1 MRRRGLQGPAPDL
14 ADGHEY
20 RSTWERNVARVLRY
34 RGVDAAYEPKRYL
47 FAGQPWTESYLPD
60 WRLPAAVRVGDR
72 HYDTIL
78 LEVKGY
84 YDAKSR
90 RRSRNMQRQYAAR
103 GVMVLLFR
111 EPLYRQFWN
120 ERWGRVTTQLEF
132 NRNWG
137 WGSSSS
143 LIDLIAQWTGL
154 DPMEL
159 HFETS
164 EGSGFDVACARAGG
178 AIAYQK
184 TGPRS
189 AIWNS
194 VASAHWPHEHFGLVY
209 LGGKQDSQREVTKIR
224 REPLASELDAISAL
238 SRHLASSKD
247 AEAWSRAIDELED
260 RTASWL
266 RMERV
271 QNRFPGV
278 RATIKSLGAWGGDF
292 ALAVAQDPEDLKYFP
307 LNGHLLLKWSD
318 CVSLPS

>member
-1 MRRRGLQGPAPDL
+1 MIQFRSSGKLLLSGEYWVLHGAEAL
-14 ADGHEY
+14 AIATEKGQ
-20 RSTWERNVARVLRY
+20 TLRY
-34 RGVDAAYEPKRYL
+34 EDADCELHWVAKDSEDRVWMDCVASQDPHLSRILSAVLKL
-47 FAGQPWTESYLPD
+47 KGNLP
-60 WRLPAAVRVGDR
+60 
-72 HYDTIL
+72 
-78 LEVKGY
+78 
-84 YDAKSR
+84 SR
-90 RRSRNMQRQYAAR
+90 
-103 GVMVLLFR
+103 
-111 EPLYRQFWN
+111 
-120 ERWGRVTTQLEF
+120 GRVTTQLEF

-189 AIWNS
+189 AVWNNI
-194 VASAHWPHEHFGLVY
+194 ASAHWPHEHFGLVY
-209 LGGKQDSQREVTKIR
+209 LGGKQDSQREVAKIR

-247 AEAWSRAIDELED
+247 VDAWSQAIDELED

-266 RMERV
+266 GMERV

-292 ALAVAQDPEDLKYFP
+292 ALTVAQDPEDLAYFS
-307 LNGHLLLKWSD
+307 LNGHLFLKWSD

>member
-1 MRRRGLQGPAPDL
+1 MSQFRSSGKLLLSGEYWVLHGAEVL
-14 ADGHEY
+14 AIATEKGQ
-20 RSTWERNVARVLRY
+20 TLRY
-34 RGVDAAYEPKRYL
+34 EDADCELHWVAKDSEDRVWMDCVASQDPHLSRILSAVLKL
-47 FAGQPWTESYLPD
+47 KGNLP
-60 WRLPAAVRVGDR
+60 
-72 HYDTIL
+72 
-78 LEVKGY
+78 
-84 YDAKSR
+84 SR
-90 RRSRNMQRQYAAR
+90 
-103 GVMVLLFR
+103 
-111 EPLYRQFWN
+111 
-120 ERWGRVTTQLEF
+120 GRVTTQLEF

-184 TGPRS
+184 TGTRS
-189 AIWNS
+189 AVWNNI
-194 VASAHWPHEHFGLVY
+194 ASAHWPHEHFGLVY
-209 LGGKQDSQREVTKIR
+209 LGGKQDSQREVAKIR

-247 AEAWSRAIDELED
+247 VDAWSQAIDELED

-266 RMERV
+266 GMERV

-292 ALAVAQDPEDLKYFP
+292 ALTVAQDPEDLAYFS
-307 LNGHLLLKWSD
+307 LNGHLFLKWSD

>member
-1 MRRRGLQGPAPDL
+1 MSQFRSSGKLLLSGEYWVLHGAEALAIATEKGQTLRYEEADCELHWVAKDSEDRVWMDCVASQDPHLSRILNAVLKLKGNLPRRG
-14 ADGHEY
+14 
-20 RSTWERNVARVLRY
+20 RV
-34 RGVDAAYEPKRYL
+34 
-47 FAGQPWTESYLPD
+47 S
-60 WRLPAAVRVGDR
+60 
-72 HYDTIL
+72 
-78 LEVKGY
+78 
-84 YDAKSR
+84 
-90 RRSRNMQRQYAAR
+90 
-103 GVMVLLFR
+103 
-111 EPLYRQFWN
+111 
-120 ERWGRVTTQLEF
+120 TQLEF

-189 AIWNS
+189 AVWNS

-247 AEAWSRAIDELED
+247 AEAWSEAIDELED

-271 QNRFPGV
+271 QNRFAGV

>member
-1 MRRRGLQGPAPDL
+1 VLHGAEAL
-14 ADGHEY
+14 AIATEKGQ
-20 RSTWERNVARVLRY
+20 TLRY
-34 RGVDAAYEPKRYL
+34 EDADCELHWVAKDSEDRVWMDCVASQDPHLSRILNAVEKL
-47 FAGQPWTESYLPD
+47 KGNLP
-60 WRLPAAVRVGDR
+60 
-72 HYDTIL
+72 
-78 LEVKGY
+78 
-84 YDAKSR
+84 R
-90 RRSRNMQRQYAAR
+90 R
-103 GVMVLLFR
+103 
-111 EPLYRQFWN
+111 
-120 ERWGRVTTQLEF
+120 GRVTTQLEF

-143 LIDLIAQWTGL
+143 LIDLVAQWTGL

-184 TGPRS
+184 TGPQS
-189 AIWNS
+189 AVWKN

-209 LGGKQDSQREVTKIR
+209 LGGKQDSQREVAKIR

-247 AEAWSRAIDELED
+247 VDAWSQAIDELED

-266 RMERV
+266 GMERV
-271 QNRFPGV
+271 QKRFPGV

-292 ALAVAQDPEDLKYFP
+292 ALAVAQDPEDLAYFS
-307 LNGHLLLKWSD
+307 LNGHLFLKWSD

>member
-1 MRRRGLQGPAPDL
+1 MSGEYWVLHGAEAL
-14 ADGHEY
+14 AIATEKGQ
-20 RSTWERNVARVLRY
+20 TLRY
-34 RGVDAAYEPKRYL
+34 EEADCELHWVAKDSEDRVWMDCVASQDPHLSRILNAVLKLKGN
-47 FAGQPWTESYLPD
+47 LP
-60 WRLPAAVRVGDR
+60 
-72 HYDTIL
+72 
-78 LEVKGY
+78 
-84 YDAKSR
+84 SR
-90 RRSRNMQRQYAAR
+90 
-103 GVMVLLFR
+103 
-111 EPLYRQFWN
+111 
-120 ERWGRVTTQLEF
+120 GRVSTKLEF

-154 DPMEL
+154 DPIEL

-189 AIWNS
+189 AVWNS

-247 AEAWSRAIDELED
+247 AEAWSEAIDELED

-271 QNRFPGV
+271 QNRFAGV

>member
-1 MRRRGLQGPAPDL
+1 MSQFRSSGKLLLSGEYWVLHGAEAL
-14 ADGHEY
+14 AMATIKGQTLHYEY
-20 RSTWERNVARVLRY
+20 ADCELHWVAKDSEDRVWMDCVASQDPHLSRILNAVQKLN
-34 RGVDAAYEPKRYL
+34 G
-47 FAGQPWTESYLPD
+47 SLPH
-60 WRLPAAVRVGDR
+60 R
-72 HYDTIL
+72 
-78 LEVKGY
+78 
-84 YDAKSR
+84 
-90 RRSRNMQRQYAAR
+90 
-103 GVMVLLFR
+103 
-111 EPLYRQFWN
+111 
-120 ERWGRVTTQLEF
+120 GRVSTQLEF

-189 AIWNS
+189 AVWNN

-209 LGGKQDSQREVTKIR
+209 LGGKQDSQREVAKKR

-238 SRHLASSKD
+238 SRHLASSSN
-247 AEAWSRAIDELED
+247 AEAWMQGIDELED

-266 RMERV
+266 GMERV
-271 QNRFPGV
+271 QKRFPGV

-292 ALAVAQDPEDLKYFP
+292 ALAVAKDPEDLAYFS
-307 LNGHLLLKWSD
+307 LNGHLFLKWSD
-318 CVSLPS
+318 CVSLHS

>member
-1 MRRRGLQGPAPDL
+1 MSRFRSSGKLLLSGEYWVLHGAEAL
-14 ADGHEY
+14 AIATEKGQTLHYEEADCELHWVAKDHEGSVWMDCAANQDPY
-20 RSTWERNVARVLRY
+20 LARILS
-34 RGVDAAYEPKRYL
+34 AAQKL
-47 FAGQPWTESYLPD
+47 NGNLPH
-60 WRLPAAVRVGDR
+60 R
-72 HYDTIL
+72 
-78 LEVKGY
+78 
-84 YDAKSR
+84 
-90 RRSRNMQRQYAAR
+90 
-103 GVMVLLFR
+103 
-111 EPLYRQFWN
+111 
-120 ERWGRVTTQLEF
+120 GRVSTQLEF

-189 AIWNS
+189 AVWNN

-209 LGGKQDSQREVTKIR
+209 LGGKQDSQREVAKIR

-238 SRHLASSKD
+238 SRHLASSSN
-247 AEAWSRAIDELED
+247 AETWMQGIDELED

-266 RMERV
+266 QMERV
-271 QNRFPGV
+271 QKRFPGV

-292 ALAVAQDPEDLKYFP
+292 ALAVAQDPEDLAYFSSK
-307 LNGHLLLKWSD
+307 GHLFLKWSD
-318 CVSLPS
+318 CVSLHS

>member
-1 MRRRGLQGPAPDL
+1 MSSFRSSGKLLLSGEYWVLHGAEALAIATEKGQTLRYEDADCELHWVAKDSEDRVWMDCVASQDPYLERILSAVQKLKGNLPRRG
-14 ADGHEY
+14 
-20 RSTWERNVARVLRY
+20 RVST
-34 RGVDAAYEPKRYL
+34 K
-47 FAGQPWTESYLPD
+47 
-60 WRLPAAVRVGDR
+60 
-72 HYDTIL
+72 
-78 LEVKGY
+78 
-84 YDAKSR
+84 
-90 RRSRNMQRQYAAR
+90 
-103 GVMVLLFR
+103 
-111 EPLYRQFWN
+111 
-120 ERWGRVTTQLEF
+120 LEF

-189 AIWNS
+189 AVWKN

-209 LGGKQDSQREVTKIR
+209 LGGKQDSQREVAKIR
-224 REPLASELDAISAL
+224 REPLASELDAISEL

-266 RMERV
+266 QMERV
-271 QNRFPGV
+271 QKRFPGV

>member
-1 MRRRGLQGPAPDL
+1 MSQFRSSGKLLLSGEYWVLHGAEAL
-14 ADGHEY
+14 AIATEKGQTLHYEEADCELHWVAKDHEG
-20 RSTWERNVARVLRY
+20 SVWMDCVANQDPYLARILNAVLKLK
-34 RGVDAAYEPKRYL
+34 GN
-47 FAGQPWTESYLPD
+47 LP
-60 WRLPAAVRVGDR
+60 
-72 HYDTIL
+72 
-78 LEVKGY
+78 
-84 YDAKSR
+84 SR
-90 RRSRNMQRQYAAR
+90 
-103 GVMVLLFR
+103 
-111 EPLYRQFWN
+111 
-120 ERWGRVTTQLEF
+120 GRVSTQLEF

-189 AIWNS
+189 AVWNN

-209 LGGKQDSQREVTKIR
+209 LGGKQDSQREVAKKR
-224 REPLASELDAISAL
+224 RGPLASELDAISAL
-238 SRHLASSKD
+238 SGHLASSSN
-247 AEAWSRAIDELED
+247 AEAWMQGIDELED

-266 RMERV
+266 GMERV
-271 QNRFPGV
+271 QKRFPGV

-292 ALAVAQDPEDLKYFP
+292 ALAVAQDPEDLDYFSSK
-307 LNGHLLLKWSD
+307 GHLFLKWSD
-318 CVSLPS
+318 CVSLHS

>member
-1 MRRRGLQGPAPDL
+1 LSGEYWVLHGAEAL
-14 ADGHEY
+14 AIATEKGQ
-20 RSTWERNVARVLRY
+20 TLRY
-34 RGVDAAYEPKRYL
+34 EDADCELHWVAKDSEDRVWMDCVASQDPHLSRILSAVLKL
-47 FAGQPWTESYLPD
+47 KGNLP
-60 WRLPAAVRVGDR
+60 
-72 HYDTIL
+72 
-78 LEVKGY
+78 
-84 YDAKSR
+84 SR
-90 RRSRNMQRQYAAR
+90 
-103 GVMVLLFR
+103 
-111 EPLYRQFWN
+111 
-120 ERWGRVTTQLEF
+120 GRVSTQLEF

-189 AIWNS
+189 AVWNNI
-194 VASAHWPHEHFGLVY
+194 ASAHWPHEHFGLVY
-209 LGGKQDSQREVTKIR
+209 LGGKQDSQREVAKIR

-247 AEAWSRAIDELED
+247 AEAWSKAIDELED

-266 RMERV
+266 GMERV
-271 QNRFPGV
+271 QKRFPGV

-292 ALAVAQDPEDLKYFP
+292 ALAVAQDPEDLAYFSSK
-307 LNGHLLLKWSD
+307 GHLFLKWSD

>member
-1 MRRRGLQGPAPDL
+1 MSRFRSSGKLLLSGEYWVLHGAEAL
-14 ADGHEY
+14 AIATEKGQTLHYEEADCELHWVAKDHEGSVWMDCAANQDPY
-20 RSTWERNVARVLRY
+20 LARILSAVQKLN
-34 RGVDAAYEPKRYL
+34 GN
-47 FAGQPWTESYLPD
+47 LPH
-60 WRLPAAVRVGDR
+60 R
-72 HYDTIL
+72 
-78 LEVKGY
+78 
-84 YDAKSR
+84 
-90 RRSRNMQRQYAAR
+90 
-103 GVMVLLFR
+103 
-111 EPLYRQFWN
+111 
-120 ERWGRVTTQLEF
+120 GRVSTQLEF

-189 AIWNS
+189 AVWNN

-209 LGGKQDSQREVTKIR
+209 LGGKQDSQREVAKIR

-238 SRHLASSKD
+238 SRQLASSSN
-247 AEAWSRAIDELED
+247 AEDWMQGIDELED

-266 RMERV
+266 QMERV
-271 QNRFPGV
+271 QKRFPGV

-292 ALAVAQDPEDLKYFP
+292 ALAVAQDPEDLAYFS
-307 LNGHLLLKWSD
+307 LKEHLFLKWSD
-318 CVSLPS
+318 CVSLHS

>member
-1 MRRRGLQGPAPDL
+1 MSRFRSSGKLLLSGEYWVLHGAEAL
-14 ADGHEY
+14 AIVTEKGQTLHYEEADCELHWVAKDHEGSVWMDCAANQDPY
-20 RSTWERNVARVLRY
+20 LARILS
-34 RGVDAAYEPKRYL
+34 AAQKL
-47 FAGQPWTESYLPD
+47 NGNLPH
-60 WRLPAAVRVGDR
+60 R
-72 HYDTIL
+72 
-78 LEVKGY
+78 
-84 YDAKSR
+84 
-90 RRSRNMQRQYAAR
+90 
-103 GVMVLLFR
+103 
-111 EPLYRQFWN
+111 
-120 ERWGRVTTQLEF
+120 GRVSTQLEF

-189 AIWNS
+189 AVWNN

-209 LGGKQDSQREVTKIR
+209 LGGKQDSQREVAKIR

-238 SRHLASSKD
+238 SRHLASSSN
-247 AEAWSRAIDELED
+247 AETWMQGIDELED

-266 RMERV
+266 QMERV
-271 QNRFPGV
+271 QKRFPGV

-292 ALAVAQDPEDLKYFP
+292 ALAVAQDPEDLAYFS
-307 LNGHLLLKWSD
+307 LKGHLFLKWSD
-318 CVSLPS
+318 CVSLHS

>member
-1 MRRRGLQGPAPDL
+1 MSQFRSSGKLLLSGEYWVLHGAEAL
-14 ADGHEY
+14 AIATEKGQ
-20 RSTWERNVARVLRY
+20 TLRY
-34 RGVDAAYEPKRYL
+34 EDVDCELHWVAKDSEDRVWMDCVASQDPHLSRIFSAVLKL
-47 FAGQPWTESYLPD
+47 KGNLP
-60 WRLPAAVRVGDR
+60 
-72 HYDTIL
+72 
-78 LEVKGY
+78 
-84 YDAKSR
+84 SR
-90 RRSRNMQRQYAAR
+90 
-103 GVMVLLFR
+103 
-111 EPLYRQFWN
+111 
-120 ERWGRVTTQLEF
+120 GRVTTQLEF

-189 AIWNS
+189 AVWKN

-209 LGGKQDSQREVTKIR
+209 LGGKQDSQREVAKIR

-238 SRHLASSKD
+238 SRHLASSED

-266 RMERV
+266 GMERV
-271 QNRFPGV
+271 QMRFPGV

-292 ALAVAQDPEDLKYFP
+292 ALAVAQDPEDLAYFS
-307 LNGHLLLKWSD
+307 LNGHLFLKWSD

>member
-1 MRRRGLQGPAPDL
+1 MSRFRSSGKLLLSGEYWVLHGAEAL
-14 ADGHEY
+14 AIATKKGQTLHYEEADCELHWVAKDHEGSVWMDCAANQDPY
-20 RSTWERNVARVLRY
+20 LARILS
-34 RGVDAAYEPKRYL
+34 AAQKL
-47 FAGQPWTESYLPD
+47 NGNLPH
-60 WRLPAAVRVGDR
+60 R
-72 HYDTIL
+72 
-78 LEVKGY
+78 
-84 YDAKSR
+84 
-90 RRSRNMQRQYAAR
+90 
-103 GVMVLLFR
+103 
-111 EPLYRQFWN
+111 
-120 ERWGRVTTQLEF
+120 GRVSTQLEF

-189 AIWNS
+189 AVWNN

-209 LGGKQDSQREVTKIR
+209 LGGKQDSQREVAKIR

-238 SRHLASSKD
+238 SRHLASSSN
-247 AEAWSRAIDELED
+247 AETWMQGIDELED

-266 RMERV
+266 QMERV
-271 QNRFPGV
+271 QKRFPGV

-292 ALAVAQDPEDLKYFP
+292 ALAVAQDPEDLAYFSSK
-307 LNGHLLLKWSD
+307 GHLFLKWSD
-318 CVSLPS
+318 CVSLHS

>member
-1 MRRRGLQGPAPDL
+1 MSQFRSSGKLLLSGEYWVLHGAEAL
-14 ADGHEY
+14 AIA
-20 RSTWERNVARVLRY
+20 T
-34 RGVDAAYEPKRYL
+34 
-47 FAGQPWTESYLPD
+47 
-60 WRLPAAVRVGDR
+60 
-72 HYDTIL
+72 
-78 LEVKGY
+78 VKGQTLHY
-84 YDAKSR
+84 EDADCELHWVAKDHEGSVWMDCVA
-90 RRSRNMQRQYAAR
+90 NQDPYLAR
-103 GVMVLLFR
+103 ILSAVQKLNGSLPHR
-111 EPLYRQFWN
+111 
-120 ERWGRVTTQLEF
+120 GRVSTQLEF

-189 AIWNS
+189 AVWNN

-209 LGGKQDSQREVTKIR
+209 LGGKQDSQREVAKIR

-238 SRHLASSKD
+238 SRHLASSSN
-247 AEAWSRAIDELED
+247 AEAWMQGIDELED

-266 RMERV
+266 GMERV
-271 QNRFPGV
+271 QKRFPGV

-292 ALAVAQDPEDLKYFP
+292 ALAVAQDPEDLAYFS
-307 LNGHLLLKWSD
+307 LNGHLFLKWSD
-318 CVSLPS
+318 CVSLHS

>member
-1 MRRRGLQGPAPDL
+1 MSQFRSSGKLLLSGEYWVLHGAEAL
-14 ADGHEY
+14 AIATEKGQTLHYEEADCELHWVAKDHEG
-20 RSTWERNVARVLRY
+20 SVWMDCVANQ
-34 RGVDAAYEPKRYL
+34 DPYL
-47 FAGQPWTESYLPD
+47 ARILSAVQKLNGNLPH
-60 WRLPAAVRVGDR
+60 R
-72 HYDTIL
+72 
-78 LEVKGY
+78 
-84 YDAKSR
+84 
-90 RRSRNMQRQYAAR
+90 
-103 GVMVLLFR
+103 
-111 EPLYRQFWN
+111 
-120 ERWGRVTTQLEF
+120 GRVSTQLEF

-189 AIWNS
+189 AVWNN

-209 LGGKQDSQREVTKIR
+209 LGGKQDSQREVAKIR
-224 REPLASELDAISAL
+224 REPLAIELDAISAL
-238 SRHLASSKD
+238 SRHLASSSN
-247 AEAWSRAIDELED
+247 AEAWMQGIDELED

-266 RMERV
+266 QMERV
-271 QNRFPGV
+271 QKRFPGV

-292 ALAVAQDPEDLKYFP
+292 ALAVAQDPEDLAYFSSK
-307 LNGHLLLKWSD
+307 GHLFLKWSD
-318 CVSLPS
+318 CVSLHS